1 LVRFLPLIAGAR
13 DQGADV
19 PELDVDRSTAR
30 KQAFV
35 QEERLV
41 QDLRAAL
48 PVEVQ
53 TIFFRQFDELL
64 ALLAEPRCAECQAD
78 GVPCPHVEV
87 SCEQCGRAL
96 TWVRDLRDAIARS
109 AT

>member
-1 LVRFLPLIAGAR
+1 MP
-13 DQGADV
+13 
-19 PELDVDRSTAR
+19 PELALQDSGTQGRAL
-30 KQAFV
+30 A

-41 QDLRAAL
+41 RDLRTAL
-48 PVEVQ
+48 PAEAQ

-78 GVPCPHVEV
+78 GVPCPHVAV
-87 SCEQCGRAL
+87 SCEECGRSL
-96 TWVRDLRDAIARS
+96 TWIRDLRDAIARS

>member
-1 LVRFLPLIAGAR
+1 MRQDTEIRGPSAALERERALVC
-13 DQGADV
+13 Q
-19 PELDVDRSTAR
+19 
-30 KQAFV
+30 
-35 QEERLV
+35 
-41 QDLRAAL
+41 LRTAL

-78 GVPCPHVEV
+78 GVPCPHVAA
-87 SCEQCGRAL
+87 SCEECGRAL
-96 TWVRDLRDAIARS
+96 AWVRDLRDAIARS